1 MPHDTAVPH
10 RLLIGGV
17 WEVAQGQALP
27 RCDPAT
33 EEARLPVLAASDAQ
47 LSRAVDAAE
56 ASGWQTSARAQRL
69 AVLAQ
74 LIEGIEARAESFAQ
88 TISCEIGAP
97 IDFARRSQVD
107 AALNHLRAM
116 QVAYAEAEDDSPVA
130 DGRPADRVR
139 YEPVGVAALITPWNW
154 PLNQVVLKVGAA
166 LLAGCPMV
174 LKPSELGSD
183 TAMLF
188 ALCMSDT
195 DLPAGAFN
203 LVMGGAKTGAALVA
217 RPEIAAVSFTG
228 STRAGQSIA
237 IAAAQGFR
245 RTILEMGGK
254 SPNVLFEDCDVDT
267 AMRQGLAHCFRNNG
281 QSCNAASR
289 MLVARGIYEKA
300 LETAALIVG
309 ETAVGFPDQAGDHV
323 GPQVSAAQYAH
334 VQGLLRSGIDAGARL
349 VAGGPGRP
357 EGITRGFFT
366 RPTVLADVTPD
377 MRVFQE
383 EIFGPVLTVTPFDT
397 EAEAIAL
404 ANDTPYG
411 LAGYVQTAD
420 PARADRVARTLRVG
434 MVQVNGQSRAP
445 GAPFGGVKA
454 SGVGREAGLWG
465 IRAFQDVKSISGAV
479 NTTSG

>member
-1 MPHDTAVPH
+1 MPYDTAVPH
-10 RLLIGGV
+10 RLLIGGA
-17 WEVAQGQALP
+17 WEVAQGHSLP

-33 EEARLPVLAASDAQ
+33 EAARLPVIAASDAQ
-47 LSRAVDAAE
+47 VLHAVRAAE
-56 ASGWQTSARAQRL
+56 ASGWQTSGRTHRL
-69 AVLAQ
+69 SALAQ
-74 LIEGIEARAESFAQ
+74 MIEGIEARAESFAQ
-88 TISCEIGAP
+88 TISREIGVP
-97 IDFARRSQVD
+97 IDFARRSQVE

-116 QVAYAEAEDDSPVA
+116 QVAYDATPDDMPVA
-130 DGRPADRVR
+130 PDCPADRVR

-154 PLNQVVLKVGAA
+154 PLNQIVLKVGAA

-174 LKPSELGSD
+174 LKPSELGAD

-188 ALCMSDT
+188 AICMEDI
-195 DLPAGAFN
+195 DLPPGTFN
-203 LVMGGAKTGAALVA
+203 LVMGGADTGAALVA
-217 RPEIAAVSFTG
+217 HPAIAAVSFTG

-300 LETAALIVG
+300 LEKAAQIVAEIHIG
-309 ETAVGFPDQAGDHV
+309 LPDQPGDHI
-323 GPQVSAAQYAH
+323 GPQVSAAQHAH
-334 VQGLLRSGIDAGARL
+334 VQHLLQSGIDAGARL
-349 VAGGPGRP
+349 VVGGPGRP
-357 EGITRGFFT
+357 EGYTRGYFT
-366 RPTVLADVTPD
+366 RPSVLADVTPE
-377 MRVFQE
+377 MRVFRE
-383 EIFGPVLTVTPFDT
+383 EIFGPVLTVTPFDS

-420 PARADRVARTLRVG
+420 AACADRMARALRVG

-479 NTTSG
+479 SDASI